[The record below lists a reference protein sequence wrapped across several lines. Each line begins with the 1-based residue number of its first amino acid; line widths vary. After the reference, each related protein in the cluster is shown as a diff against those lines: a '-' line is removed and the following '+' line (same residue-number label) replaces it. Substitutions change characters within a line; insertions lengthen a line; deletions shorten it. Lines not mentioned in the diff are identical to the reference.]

1 MHGRSMR
8 YHGVS
13 CLSNTSGSSA
23 VEFAILAPVYLM
35 MFFGML
41 AYGLY
46 FGAAHSLQQLA
57 ADAARISIAGLDS
70 TERNAL
76 VGSYLDRHAGDY
88 MLLDR
93 QYLTYAIGDDPGD
106 PTQYRVALRYDA
118 VELPIWNLYP
128 PLPMPSRY
136 MVYGATIR
144 QGGL

>member
-1 MHGRSMR
+1 MACHRPSLFRNDRG
-8 YHGVS
+8 GA
-13 CLSNTSGSSA
+13 A

-35 MFFGML
+35 MLGGML

-70 TERNAL
+70 AERNRL
-76 VGSYLDRHAGDY
+76 VGAYLDRHAGGY
-88 MLLDR
+88 MLLNR
-93 QYLTYAIGDDPGD
+93 QYLTYSIGDDPAD
-106 PTQYRVALRYDA
+106 PTQYSVALRYDA
-118 VELPIWNLYP
+118 IELPIWNLYP
-128 PLPMPSRY
+128 PLPMPSRF

>member
-1 MHGRSMR
+1 
-8 YHGVS
+8 
-13 CLSNTSGSSA
+13 
-23 VEFAILAPVYLM
+23 M
-35 MFFGML
+35 MLCGML

-70 TERNAL
+70 AERDRL

-88 MLLDR
+88 MLLSR
-93 QYLTYAIGDDPGD
+93 QYLTYAIGDDPSD
-106 PTQYRVALRYDA
+106 PTQYRVALRYDV

>member
-1 MHGRSMR
+1 MMRHRSR
-8 YHGVS
+8 LL
-13 CLSNTSGSSA
+13 CNTSGGAA

-35 MFFGML
+35 MLCGML

-70 TERNAL
+70 AERDSL
-76 VGSYLDRHAGDY
+76 VGNYLDRHAGDY
-88 MLLDR
+88 MLLNR

>member
-1 MHGRSMR
+1 MTCHRPR
-8 YHGVS
+8 F
-13 CLSNTSGSSA
+13 LRNTSGGAA

-35 MFFGML
+35 MLCGML

-70 TERNAL
+70 AERDNL

-88 MLLDR
+88 MLLSR
-93 QYLTYAIGDDPGD
+93 QYLTYAIGDDPSD

>member
-1 MHGRSMR
+1 MTRHRSSVFR
-8 YHGVS
+8 
-13 CLSNTSGSSA
+13 NTSGGAA

-35 MFFGML
+35 MLCGML

-70 TERNAL
+70 AERDRL

-88 MLLDR
+88 MLLSR

-118 VELPIWNLYP
+118 IELPIWNLYP